1 MRFDSDSNEFIN
13 GVPLGKYKGK
23 WVYANVTKEPLM
35 QSNGMFRRTIR
46 LYVERNEVFTYGLI
60 FFEVYSFS
68 EFRQKFRHYPNT
80 AENYDIIISVL
91 TKKVSRKR
99 SEWRRCIEEKA
110 AEYYRKHF
118 EEECENEMSVSEL
131 LFGGECSA

>member
-1 MRFDSDSNEFIN
+1 MPFGLDAPELIS

-60 FFEVYSFS
+60 FFEDYSFS
-68 EFRQKFRHYPNT
+68 EFRQKFRYYQNT

-91 TKKVSRKR
+91 TKSVSRKR
-99 SEWRRCIEEKA
+99 SEWRRCIEA
-110 AEYYRKHF
+110 TADQYYFKHF
-118 EEECENEMSVSEL
+118 EEKCENEMSVSEL
-131 LFGGECSA
+131 LFGGE